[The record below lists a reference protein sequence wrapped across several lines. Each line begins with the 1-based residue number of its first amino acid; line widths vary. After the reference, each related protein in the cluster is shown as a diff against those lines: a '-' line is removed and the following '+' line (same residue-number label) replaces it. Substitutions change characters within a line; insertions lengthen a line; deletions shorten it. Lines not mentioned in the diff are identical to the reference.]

1 MGHSHTHS
9 VAFSGPKDC
18 LANLFKFDQGMAYGV
33 RLIDPL
39 MNSAFFIWKKHMFM
53 DKGHQL
59 GCTKIKEMYLTS
71 LSQKKLHEGSPILR
85 VWYVFKRTVE
95 KNPPDGIHAF
105 GEKLH
110 VTIPKKG
117 VKLLNF
123 NVTYSLNNGG
133 NETGLD
139 FLLTWFLFRGDV
151 MLALCRIS
159 SPANLWDFSPTC
171 CGVIMVCGTNIIT
184 GTTPEESFKAKWVFN
199 MAPAFIAHDHT
210 KTLQCCLG
218 GHHFWG
224 WTGLEILNLIS
235 RMGLDC

>member
-1 MGHSHTHS
+1 MRHSHTHTHTHT

-71 LSQKKLHEGSPILR
+71 LSQKKLKILHEGSPILR

-139 FLLTWFLFRGDV
+139 FLLTWFRFHPQQTYDISPQPVAEWSWSVAPTSSRGPH
-151 MLALCRIS
+151 LRNHLRPNEFLTWHQHS
-159 SPANLWDFSPTC
+159 
-171 CGVIMVCGTNIIT
+171 
-184 GTTPEESFKAKWVFN
+184 
-199 MAPAFIAHDHT
+199 
-210 KTLQCCLG
+210 
-218 GHHFWG
+218 
-224 WTGLEILNLIS
+224 
-235 RMGLDC
+235 